1 MGDSGA
7 DLPGWPYTF
16 YTRALPC
23 SPPLGEL
30 DADEMMETLEV
41 VGSDEHNALNHDG
54 TLLPGWP
61 VDVSPLHLLTSTL
74 FPHRSWPMSTTTAA
88 MTC

>member
-1 MGDSGA
+1 M
-7 DLPGWPYTF
+7 PGWPYTF

-74 FPHRSWPMSTTTAA
+74 LPHRSWPMSTTTAA